1 MSVMADASHYWVAYC
16 HTATVAKIDRWTT
29 KKIAYCQ
36 LPAAAKQQEN
46 AEDYL
51 TKGEEITELKII
63 MKSLFLTSYYLASRA

>member
-51 TKGEEITELKII
+51 TKGGRNHRIENNNEEFVPN
-63 MKSLFLTSYYLASRA
+63 FLLPCK